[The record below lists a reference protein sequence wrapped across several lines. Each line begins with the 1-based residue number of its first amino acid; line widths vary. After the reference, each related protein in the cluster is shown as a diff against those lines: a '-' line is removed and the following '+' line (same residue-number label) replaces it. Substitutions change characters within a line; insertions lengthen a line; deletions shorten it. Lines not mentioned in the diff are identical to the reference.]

1 MLDVAGLDVAYGDL
15 HVLWDVS
22 FVVRQGELVALLGP
36 NGAGK
41 TTALRAI
48 FGLVPVRAGTVTF
61 QGASLLAEP
70 PYTRIRHGMS
80 LVPEGRRFFP
90 QMSVEENLELGCFA
104 VGPRDGLRQELDRV
118 YVVFPVL
125 AERRRQ
131 AAGTL
136 SGGQQQM
143 LAIGMGLISH
153 PALLALDEPSLGL
166 APLVVDHLYEVVARL
181 RGEGITVLLVEQQ
194 IYAALEL
201 ADRAYILETG
211 RIRREGTGR
220 ALLADPYIRST
231 YLGIGAPAVSSPARK
246 PDRVS

>member
-1 MLDVAGLDVAYGDL
+1 MLEVLGLDVAYGDL
-15 HVLWDVS
+15 RVLWDVGLS
-22 FVVRQGELVALLGP
+22 VRRGELVALVGP

-41 TTALRAI
+41 STTLRAI
-48 FGLVPVRAGTVTF
+48 FGLVPVLRGQVTF
-61 QGASLLAEP
+61 QGVPLLGEP
-70 PYTRIRHGMS
+70 PHTRIRRGLS

-90 QMSVEENLELGCFA
+90 LMTVEENLELGCFTLGA
-104 VGPRDGLRQELDRV
+104 REGLRRELDRI
-118 YVVFPVL
+118 YAVFTVL
-125 AERRRQ
+125 GERRRQ

-153 PALLALDEPSLGL
+153 PVLLVLDEPSLGL

-211 RIRREGTGR
+211 RIRREGTGG

-231 YLGIGAPAVSSPARK
+231 YLGIGAPPAPPSSR
-246 PDRVS
+246 

>member
-1 MLDVAGLDVAYGDL
+1 MLDVVGLDVAYGDL
-15 HVLWDVS
+15 RVLWDVNFS
-22 FVVRQGELVALLGP
+22 VGRGELVALLGP

-41 TTALRAI
+41 TTTLRAI
-48 FGLVPVRAGTVTF
+48 FGLVPVLKGSAMF
-61 QGASLLAEP
+61 QGISLLAEP
-70 PYTRIRHGMS
+70 PYTRIRHGLS

-90 QMSVEENLELGCFA
+90 RMTVEENLELGCFA
-104 VGPRDGLRQELDRV
+104 VGARDGLRRELDRI
-118 YVVFPVL
+118 YAVFPAL

-153 PALLALDEPSLGL
+153 PVLLALDEPSLGL
-166 APLVVDHLYEVVARL
+166 APMVVDHLYEAVARL

-201 ADRAYILETG
+201 ADRAYILEAG
-211 RIRREGTGR
+211 RIRREGPGR

-231 YLGIGAPAVSSPARK
+231 YLGIGALPSP
-246 PDRVS
+246 SQG

>member
-1 MLDVAGLDVAYGDL
+1 MLEVAGLDVAYGGL
-15 HVLWDVS
+15 HVLWNVS
-22 FVVRQGELVALLGP
+22 FSVGRGELVALVGP

-41 TTALRAI
+41 STTLRAI
-48 FGLVPVRAGTVTF
+48 FGLVPVRAGAVTL
-61 QGASLLAEP
+61 QGVPLLPEP
-70 PYTRIRHGMS
+70 PYTRIRHGLS

-104 VGPRDGLRQELDRV
+104 LGARDGLRRELDRV
-118 YVVFPVL
+118 YAVFPPL
-125 AERRRQ
+125 ADRRRQ

-153 PALLALDEPSLGL
+153 PLLLALDEPSLGL
-166 APLVVDHLYEVVARL
+166 APMVVDHLYEVVAGLKR
-181 RGEGITVLLVEQQ
+181 EGITVLLVEQQ
-194 IYAALEL
+194 IYAALDL

-211 RIRREGTGR
+211 RIRREGPGR

-231 YLGIGAPAVSSPARK
+231 YLGLTPAPP
-246 PDRVS
+246 PG

>member
-1 MLDVAGLDVAYGDL
+1 VLDVAGLDVAYGDL
-15 HVLWDVS
+15 RVLWDVS
-22 FVVRQGELVALLGP
+22 FSVRRGELVALVGP

-41 TTALRAI
+41 TTTLRAI
-48 FGLVPVRAGTVTF
+48 FGLVPVLAGAVTL
-61 QGASLLAEP
+61 QGVPLLAEP

-90 QMSVEENLELGCFA
+90 HMSVEENLELGCFA
-104 VGPRDGLRQELDRV
+104 LGPRDGLRRELDHI
-118 YVVFPVL
+118 YAVFPTL
-125 AERRRQ
+125 GERRRQ

-153 PALLALDEPSLGL
+153 PVLLALDEPSLGL
-166 APLVVDHLYEVVARL
+166 APMVVDHLYEVVAGLKR
-181 RGEGITVLLVEQQ
+181 EGITVLLVEQQ

-211 RIRREGTGR
+211 RIRREGPGG

-231 YLGIGAPAVSSPARK
+231 YLGIGAPPSPPQR
-246 PDRVS
+246 

>member
-15 HVLWDVS
+15 RVLWDVS
-22 FVVRQGELVALLGP
+22 FSVRQGELVALVGP

-48 FGLVPVRAGTVTF
+48 FGLVPVLAGRVLF
-61 QGASLLAEP
+61 RGIPLLAEP
-70 PYTRIRHGMS
+70 PYTRIRHGLS

-90 QMSVEENLELGCFA
+90 RMAVEENLELGCFA
-104 VGPRDGLRQELDRV
+104 RGARDGLRRELARIYAIFPALADR
-118 YVVFPVL
+118 
-125 AERRRQ
+125 RWQ

-166 APLVVDHLYEVVARL
+166 APLVVDHLYEVLGRL
-181 RGEGITVLLVEQQ
+181 KDEGITVLLVEQQ
-194 IYAALEL
+194 IYSTLEL

-231 YLGIGAPAVSSPARK
+231 YLGIGAPPAPPSSR
-246 PDRVS
+246 

>member
-1 MLDVAGLDVAYGDL
+1 MLEVAGLDVAYGDL
-15 HVLWDVS
+15 RVLWDVS
-22 FVVRQGELVALLGP
+22 LSLRQGELVALVGP

-41 TTALRAI
+41 TTTLRAI
-48 FGLVPVRAGTVTF
+48 FGLVPIRKGNVTF
-61 QGASLLAEP
+61 QGASLPAEP
-70 PYTRIRHGMS
+70 PHTRIRHGLS

-90 QMSVEENLELGCFA
+90 RMTVAENLELGCFA
-104 VGPRDGLRQELDRV
+104 VGARDGLRRELDRI
-118 YVVFPVL
+118 YAIFPVL

-131 AAGTL
+131 LAGTL

-153 PALLALDEPSLGL
+153 PVLLALDEPSLGL
-166 APLVVDHLYEVVARL
+166 APMVVDSLYEVVARL
-181 RGEGITVLLVEQQ
+181 RGEGLTVLLVEQQ

-220 ALLADPYIRST
+220 ALLADPYIQAT
-231 YLGIGAPAVSSPARK
+231 YLGVSPAVQPQG
-246 PDRVS
+246 